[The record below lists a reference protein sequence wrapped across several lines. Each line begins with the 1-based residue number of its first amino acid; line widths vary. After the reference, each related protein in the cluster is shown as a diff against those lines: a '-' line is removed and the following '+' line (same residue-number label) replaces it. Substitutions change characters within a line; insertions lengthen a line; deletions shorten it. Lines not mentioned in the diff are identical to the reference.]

1 MEEEVPGGG
10 SKRNSGNM
18 VRHAG
23 GSGGSSHEKGRN
35 PPALSREGVLI
46 KHSQGLW
53 SLASWP
59 LIVL

>member
-10 SKRNSGNM
+10 SMRNSVDM

-35 PPALSREGVLI
+35 PPALSRG
-46 KHSQGLW
+46 GC
-53 SLASWP
+53 
-59 LIVL
+59 